1 MKTDPNGESK
11 QASEEGH
18 LAALAALDRV
28 GPARLRWLVGQGRPQ
43 EVWDRLVSGQ
53 LQLPEPHHHLQE
65 GARPSQPRLEPGL
78 LELWRR
84 TAAASPDLPAEM
96 DSRLGF
102 LGVEVL
108 GIGELPGFL
117 AEDPEPPAALFCT
130 GGLQRDLGRTVAIV
144 GTRRASSQG
153 LQVAHRLGR
162 DLSESGVSVVS
173 GLAIGIDAA
182 AHAGAL
188 EGSSAPLAV
197 IGAGHDR
204 PCPQRN
210 RALARRIETEGIMVS
225 EVPPGTAS
233 APWRYPVRNR
243 LIAAFAQVVVVVESA
258 VTGGSMSTVAEALLR
273 DRPVM
278 AVPGPLGRSSSEGCH
293 ELLRDGAEI
302 CTSAGDVLAMLDMG
316 TDARSSRPA
325 ASEFTRSRR
334 RTGSDP
340 DRFDPGVRRRRGARE
355 PASGSVSGSIAEA
368 VPSTGLGA
376 RILEELAGAPLTL
389 DLITMRCG
397 ASFLEVSEAVAELEA
412 SGAVGVRGGWLE
424 STAIRW

>member
-1 MKTDPNGESK
+1 MKTDPNEERK
-11 QASEEGH
+11 QASKEGH

-53 LQLPEPHHHLQE
+53 LPPPEPHHHLQE
-65 GARPSQPRLEPGL
+65 PAHPSPPRLEPGL

-96 DSRLGF
+96 DCRLGF

-108 GIGELPGFL
+108 GLGELPGFL
-117 AEDPEPPAALFCT
+117 ADDPEPPAALFCT

-153 LQVAHRLGR
+153 LRVAHRLGR

-182 AHAGAL
+182 AHSGAL
-188 EGSSAPLAV
+188 DGSSAPLAV

-210 RALARRIETEGIMVS
+210 RALARRIDTEGIIVS

-243 LIAAFAQVVVVVESA
+243 LIAAFAQAVVVVESA
-258 VTGGSMSTVAEALLR
+258 VKGGSMSTVAEALQR

-316 TDARSSRPA
+316 TNACSSRPA
-325 ASEFTRSRR
+325 SSDFTRSRR
-334 RTGSDP
+334 RAGSDP
-340 DRFDPGVRRRRGARE
+340 DRFDPGVRRRLGARE

-368 VPSTGLGA
+368 VPSNGLGA
-376 RILEELAGAPLTL
+376 RILEELAGATLTL

-412 SGAVGVRGGWLE
+412 SGAVSVRGGWLE